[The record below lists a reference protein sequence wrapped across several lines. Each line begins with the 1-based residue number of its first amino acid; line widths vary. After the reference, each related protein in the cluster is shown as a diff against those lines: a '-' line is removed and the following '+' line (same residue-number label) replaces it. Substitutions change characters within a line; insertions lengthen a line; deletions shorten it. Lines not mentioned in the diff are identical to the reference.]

1 MGSIS
6 SNEKRDN
13 DPQSGSDCL
22 ENICDIPSVHSL
34 VCWNQASDVRT
45 TIEGSNEAYLFEV
58 VHKAQEPI
66 QQSWVNF

>member
-6 SNEKRDN
+6 YNEKRDN

-22 ENICDIPSVHSL
+22 ENICDIPSVYSL

-45 TIEGSNEAYLFEV
+45 TIEGSNEAYLFE
-58 VHKAQEPI
+58 
-66 QQSWVNF
+66 